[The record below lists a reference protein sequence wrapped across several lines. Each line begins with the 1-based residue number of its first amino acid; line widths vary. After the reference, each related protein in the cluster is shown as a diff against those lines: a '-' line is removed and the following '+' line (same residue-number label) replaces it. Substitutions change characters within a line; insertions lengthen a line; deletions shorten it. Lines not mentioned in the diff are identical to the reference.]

1 MSYFRLHCDQLQLT
15 GSLRQES
22 GPAAFRL
29 ARGEPYDASAQ
40 ELPAR
45 FSYASAGGKPL
56 AAYYSGK
63 CLMLRALVEAL
74 QGAGVDNLQ
83 IFPAVLTEKSTEAVR
98 EDYCVVNVLGK
109 VAAADMKQSQAI
121 SLGEGHVFTQLTV
134 DSGKARGLLMFRL
147 AESLVDVIVHQRVAQ
162 AVTAGQFRG
171 VLLTPVTAA

>member
-1 MSYFRLHCDQLQLT
+1 MSYFRLQSDPLQLA
-15 GSLRQES
+15 GALRQES

-29 ARGEPYDASAQ
+29 ARGEPYDASPD

-45 FSYASAGGKPL
+45 FSYSRPGDKPL

-74 QGAGVDNLQ
+74 QGAGADNLQ
-83 IFPAVLTEKSTEAVR
+83 IFPAVLTEKTTAEVC
-98 EDYCVVNVLGK
+98 EDYCVVNVIGK

-121 SLGEGHVFTQLTV
+121 SLGEGHVFTRLTV
-134 DSGKARGLLMFRL
+134 DPGKARGLLMFRL

-162 AVTAGQFRG
+162 AVAAGQFRG
-171 VLLTPVTAA
+171 VLLTPVTD